1 MAEIVFLSP
10 FGQGP
15 SSLGHSLR
23 SIEVGGG
30 LLSTALILQ
39 GQDRIFHKSF
49 LFLQFGVIT
58 PLQEMINPLEGFFP
72 PPCLD
77 FDPDSPVVGI
87 FYSIVGSWPRVPNIS
102 IQEKGL
108 PSFLFPDRKGS
119 FVLITGYS

>member
-1 MAEIVFLSP
+1 M
-10 FGQGP
+10 GG
-15 SSLGHSLR
+15 
-23 SIEVGGG
+23 GGG
-30 LLSTALILQ
+30 LHSTALILQ
-39 GQDRIFHKSF
+39 GQDRIFNKSF
-49 LFLQFGVIT
+49 LFSSIWSDHT
-58 PLQEMINPLEGFFP
+58 SSRDDHPPLRVFFP

-87 FYSIVGSWPRVPNIS
+87 FYFIVGSWPRVPNIS